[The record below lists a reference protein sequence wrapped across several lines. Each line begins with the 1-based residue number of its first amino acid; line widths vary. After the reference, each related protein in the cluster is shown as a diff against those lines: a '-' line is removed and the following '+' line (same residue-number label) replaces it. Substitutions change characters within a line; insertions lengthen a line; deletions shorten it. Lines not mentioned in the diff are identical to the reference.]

1 MIAAIYLA
9 MGVAVAGRTLLEF
22 AQPQYYDPV
31 TTLDYVAVWS
41 YSLALGLLA
50 IAIPLLARDAHAGR
64 LAMVA
69 AIVSGSAAGS
79 AAVANGIQDGIG
91 VPAFGSLYVPAV
103 LVMLLGLLVL
113 ALLLAREGRRR
124 AAIVAGLHTPDP
136 SYDNSCLNAGP
147 EGVMVV
153 GFTKPELVQYEGK
166 RLSEIA
172 RLTGKDWA
180 EVIIDFN
187 VAEEAR
193 LSEILFLMNEENVRM
208 QIRKPWIKWGT
219 DAGAQDPATAKGMMH
234 PRAYGDLPR
243 LLGKYV
249 REEGVIPLEEAIAK
263 GTAAVAT
270 RLSIGDRGVLRAGMK
285 ADIIVF
291 DPATIGDRATFEKP
305 HQLSVGMVHVLV
317 NGVAVLRDGV
327 HTGATPGQVVR
338 GPAWK
343 GSPLG
348 GER

>member
-124 AAIVAGLHTPDP
+124 AAIVAGWWCAVT
-136 SYDNSCLNAGP
+136 
-147 EGVMVV
+147 GVSL
-153 GFTKPELVQYEGK
+153 GF
-166 RLSEIA
+166 
-172 RLTGKDWA
+172 
-180 EVIIDFN
+180 
-187 VAEEAR
+187 
-193 LSEILFLMNEENVRM
+193 
-208 QIRKPWIKWGT
+208 
-219 DAGAQDPATAKGMMH
+219 
-234 PRAYGDLPR
+234 
-243 LLGKYV
+243 
-249 REEGVIPLEEAIAK
+249 
-263 GTAAVAT
+263 
-270 RLSIGDRGVLRAGMK
+270 GVLVLIGSWLAAWHRRRL
-285 ADIIVF
+285 
-291 DPATIGDRATFEKP
+291 AT
-305 HQLSVGMVHVLV
+305 VHVS
-317 NGVAVLRDGV
+317 GAAGGREASLRDEHG
-327 HTGATPGQVVR
+327 HA
-338 GPAWK
+338 A
-343 GSPLG
+343 
-348 GER
+348 E